1 MNLSQI
7 LNPPGPAIATL
18 ASGRSPSP
26 SLPSLAH
33 ATPTAPLSRKH
44 SSSVSVARLEDQES
58 ATRSSTSNITA
69 VTNTN
74 NTITVPPQKIK
85 PNEINNGY
93 STHTFRANPPP
104 LQAAKDLSTPYSYGA
119 SFNSNSNITNSIP
132 ATSASASAPVT
143 ASGTA
148 APGAGSGMPGQ
159 MVMRYN
165 LSQDIAPSSSASTA
179 KKKPRSQIESPFAF
193 HDSFHATPTDQSE
206 SKPTSAALK
215 KKHLQKGSPA
225 SSTLPETESQPLEIR
240 FVMTDKDGQ
249 DRNKA
254 QKPASSMSAP
264 HAPSP
269 PLDTQT
275 EDTTVQ
281 ESSHGTP
288 HFEKNA
294 DGKFRCSWPRC
305 GKEFTVASRLT
316 THYRIHSGKPPYLC
330 GYKDCQKAFHTSSS
344 LSHHRVV
351 HTDQGLRPYVC
362 RHNRCGATYTQLARL
377 ITHQRTTHS
386 GMILFIPQEA
396 SSSSS
401 SAASPSQSQVQ
412 SQPPSINTTPS
423 GTPRDDPL
431 STYHP
436 LTSIPNATETHD
448 FILGTA
454 GSSSPTSGEHIKKT
468 NDGGR
473 RLSGSPPS
481 EELLLDVQSDM
492 VITRTQPRAPS
503 DFDKAQPQYTSRL
516 LVEPFDS
523 GVLSE
528 HAPRNNFRSGYL
540 DSAEGRILAT
550 NDRRA
555 MDQEEEESDEMRQR
569 KEAALTMT
577 TRRRENTGEK
587 VMAERPISVKV
598 HIAIIAADGFQ
609 AAPRLLAHR
618 DLVVEMTILQAWI
631 DKCKMGAA
639 LSGRGQKHE
648 KHDEEGWERLQY
660 H

>member
-33 ATPTAPLSRKH
+33 ATPAAPLSRKH

-58 ATRSSTSNITA
+58 ATRSSASNITA

-132 ATSASASAPVT
+132 SSSASASAPVT

-159 MVMRYN
+159 MIMRYN

-179 KKKPRSQIESPFAF
+179 KKKPRSQN
-193 HDSFHATPTDQSE
+193 QSE

-215 KKHLQKGSPA
+215 KKHPRKGSPA

-254 QKPASSMSAP
+254 QKPPSSMSAP

-294 DGKFRCSWPRC
+294 DGK
-305 GKEFTVASRLT
+305 
-316 THYRIHSGKPPYLC
+316 
-330 GYKDCQKAFHTSSS
+330 
-344 LSHHRVV
+344 
-351 HTDQGLRPYVC
+351 
-362 RHNRCGATYTQLARL
+362 
-377 ITHQRTTHS
+377 
-386 GMILFIPQEA
+386 
-396 SSSSS
+396 
-401 SAASPSQSQVQ
+401 
-412 SQPPSINTTPS
+412 
-423 GTPRDDPL
+423 
-431 STYHP
+431 
-436 LTSIPNATETHD
+436 
-448 FILGTA
+448 
-454 GSSSPTSGEHIKKT
+454 
-468 NDGGR
+468 
-473 RLSGSPPS
+473 
-481 EELLLDVQSDM
+481 
-492 VITRTQPRAPS
+492 
-503 DFDKAQPQYTSRL
+503 
-516 LVEPFDS
+516 
-523 GVLSE
+523 
-528 HAPRNNFRSGYL
+528 
-540 DSAEGRILAT
+540 
-550 NDRRA
+550 
-555 MDQEEEESDEMRQR
+555 
-569 KEAALTMT
+569 
-577 TRRRENTGEK
+577 
-587 VMAERPISVKV
+587 
-598 HIAIIAADGFQ
+598 
-609 AAPRLLAHR
+609 
-618 DLVVEMTILQAWI
+618 
-631 DKCKMGAA
+631 
-639 LSGRGQKHE
+639 
-648 KHDEEGWERLQY
+648 
-660 H
+660 